1 MSDDITKAYF
11 DGMNKP
17 VESTESIEPDNSDF
31 EDYEAIKKVEEV
43 AQEIVAAQERKKPK
57 KGRGGSENFPNVLPS
72 NVGAG
77 HIQKTLNKILP
88 FWNMPPVKDDAELAV
103 RLYDF
108 FELCMQTEQ
117 HPTWEKLCY
126 YIGFVGSTVHRW
138 LTGEIN
144 CSTERR
150 NLIKKAKEFCA
161 IYDAELAIDG
171 KINPIIYIFRAK
183 NFFGMVDRVEHVATT
198 DNLLGELKDQSE
210 IAGRIMG
217 NIPVQAV
224 EVDFTEED

>member
-1 MSDDITKAYF
+1 MAKDKDDIAA
-11 DGMNKP
+11 D
-17 VESTESIEPDNSDF
+17 DF
-31 EDYEAIKKVEEV
+31 EDYEAIKRIEEF
-43 AQEIVAAQERKKPK
+43 AEDKKKRPK
-57 KGRGGSENFPNVLPS
+57 KGRGGTENFPNVLPS
-72 NVGAG
+72 DISKE
-77 HIQKTLNKILP
+77 HISKTLSKILT
-88 FWNMPPVKDDAELAV
+88 FWHMPQVQNDEELST

-108 FELCMQTEQ
+108 FVLCMETQQ

-126 YIGFVGSTVHRW
+126 YIGFHESTVSRW
-138 LTGEIN
+138 LTGMIN
-144 CSTERR
+144 ATETRR
-150 NLIKKAKEFCA
+150 NLIKKAKDFCA

-198 DNLLGELKDQSE
+198 DNLLGELKDRDE

-224 EVDFTEED
+224 EVDYTDED

>member
-1 MSDDITKAYF
+1 MDKTTKDYF
-11 DGMNKP
+11 D
-17 VESTESIEPDNSDF
+17 STPKKSNVTSTDDADDYNA
-31 EDYEAIKKVEEV
+31 DYEMIQNVHEV
-43 AQEIVAAQERKKPK
+43 AESKKKKQTK

-72 NVGAG
+72 DVGAG
-77 HIQKTLNKILP
+77 HIKKTLNKILP
-88 FWNMPPVKDDAELAV
+88 MWNMPPVKDDAELAV

-108 FELCMQTEQ
+108 FELCMETEQ

-144 CSTERR
+144 CSSERR

-183 NFFGMVDRVEHVATT
+183 NFFGMVDRVEHVASA
-198 DNLLGELKDQSE
+198 DNLLGELKDKDE
-210 IAGRIMG
+210 IAGKIMG
-217 NIPVQAV
+217 NIIVEAT
-224 EVDFTEED
+224 EVDFTEEE